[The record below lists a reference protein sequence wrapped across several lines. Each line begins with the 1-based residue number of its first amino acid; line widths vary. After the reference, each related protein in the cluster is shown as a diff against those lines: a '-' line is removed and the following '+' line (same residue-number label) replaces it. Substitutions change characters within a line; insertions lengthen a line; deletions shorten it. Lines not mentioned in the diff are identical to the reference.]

1 MTSMPRWRRGVALCA
16 SAALLAG
23 GALAVDA
30 GSAPTA
36 QAATGGV
43 TVTPNPWYA
52 GAPFEG
58 WGTSLVW
65 MANATGGYPDELR
78 EELYQAVFGDD
89 GMNLNIARY
98 NVGGGHASDVRDYL
112 RPGGAVEGYWAE
124 DLTGELY
131 GAPTTVEN
139 RGAVLDAWDAD
150 NPEHYDFTADPTQRW
165 WVERLEEDQRITHWE
180 LFANSAPY
188 FMTENGYVSGGFDG
202 NAENLNPA
210 AMEKFAGY
218 LVTVAEFLED
228 EYGMDV
234 ATIDPFNEPNTNYWS
249 TTLGPD
255 GNPTGGRQEGMH
267 VGPERQVEMIAALD
281 ERLSTAETD
290 AVISAMDETNPST
303 FARNWAAYTP
313 EARAAVEQMNVHTYG
328 TGDRRVV
335 RDLAKSADT
344 RLWQSEIE
352 GNWYNNG
359 FNPAAIE
366 NGLGIAERIQSDL
379 RELEPGAWV
388 LWQPVEDLYNM
399 EPTGENLNWGSVFI
413 DFDCAPGEDGVWRS
427 ARRVAD
433 AEGDLSQVPECEI
446 IVGAKFAAVQHFT
459 HYIEPG
465 DRIIATDS
473 TATTAAVSE
482 DGESVTLV
490 HRNTAAEARDLTVDL
505 SRFAEIA
512 PDATVRTVT
521 TTEGTEADPLANALV
536 EGAPQAVSGD
546 QVTVEVPAES
556 ITTVVIDGVSG
567 VAEDA
572 APVTDGGTYQLVG
585 VQSGKPLSVGE
596 THATVIRSS
605 AATAE
610 EVADQLWT
618 VHEAPTDVRSDVR
631 PYVLTTED
639 GRVLGAT
646 SAGTDLRD
654 ISVEEAQ
661 TTSQTRWMLTTE
673 DGKTWSLVNEAL
685 SQALE
690 VNGQSTADNAQV
702 GTWNS
707 GGGAH
712 QRWTVRDTAATGSE
726 LVEART
732 LAGIAPSL
740 PQTVIPTYD
749 WGSGQ
754 PAPVVWDM
762 PAEGSWETTGEIVV
776 TGTATDVYGNEV
788 PARAVVVVGGHTLT
802 DPVSLTVRTGVS
814 VEAVADAAPETVPA
828 RTGASLLTFPVDV
841 TWDFSGVEA
850 ADLAEVGVVTV
861 PGTAES
867 NEPGT
872 ELDATLSVVVTEPA
886 PFNIAP
892 LDSTSVSATFTEP
905 GYSVDKTRDEV
916 LGDKAW
922 SNWRSGTKNTSD
934 TFTYEFDEVEDLHS
948 ATIHFFRDGS
958 HLSWAQSVSAEY
970 LDADGQWQAVPGYE
984 TPQAVV
990 APEDGTAPVVTL
1002 DLSET
1007 AGTTG
1012 LRVVM
1017 NAPAN
1022 THMIV
1027 SEVEVMALGPG
1038 VASVADLAAL
1048 RVDGTPVPGF
1058 APDVTEYTVTA
1069 EGARLPVVTAFAVD
1083 EAATVEV
1090 VQPTADDPRAVVS
1103 VVSAD
1108 GEVTREYTVDVERQ
1122 LVLTQPQ
1129 LVGQVVE
1136 GQLVAAHVESDPADA
1151 ELTYQWV
1158 LDGTVVEGET
1168 SPWLLLADG
1177 TAGSSVQVVVSGAAD
1192 GFLPAE
1198 ATSQEYVVAAAP
1210 VDVPGEDDGSTPPP
1224 SGDTP
1229 DGDETPD
1236 GPESPA
1242 AGDDAADGEDE
1253 QVGAL
1258 PSTGAGEIAAL
1269 VVVTLVLLGGGTAL
1283 ALRRRSLS

>member
-1 MTSMPRWRRGVALCA
+1 MTTMPRWRRGVALGA
-16 SAALLAG
+16 GAALVAG

-36 QAATGGV
+36 QAATDGV

-98 NVGGGHASDVRDYL
+98 NVGGGHASDVTDYL

-124 DLTGELY
+124 DTTGDLY

-139 RGAVLDAWDAD
+139 RAAVLDAWDPD
-150 NPEHYDFTADPTQRW
+150 NPEHYDLMADPTQRW
-165 WVERLEEDQRITHWE
+165 WVERLVEDERISHWE
-180 LFANSAPY
+180 VFANSAPY
-188 FMTENGYVSGGFDG
+188 FMTQNGYVSGGFNG
-202 NAENLNPA
+202 NDENLNPA
-210 AMEKFAGY
+210 AMDKFAGY

-228 EYGMDV
+228 EYGLDV

-249 TTLGPD
+249 TQLGPD

-267 VGPERQVEMIAALD
+267 VGPERQVDMIAALD
-281 ERLSTAETD
+281 ERLETAETD

-303 FARNWAAYTP
+303 FARNWNAYTP

-399 EPTGENLNWGSVFI
+399 ESTGENLNWGSVFI

-433 AEGDLSQVPECEI
+433 ADGDLSQVPECEI
-446 IVGAKFAAVQHFT
+446 IVGSKFAAVQHFT

-473 TATTAAVSE
+473 TAATAAVSE
-482 DGESVTLV
+482 DDESVTLV
-490 HRNTAAEARDLTVDL
+490 YRNTAAEARDLTVDL
-505 SRFAEIA
+505 TRFAEVA

-521 TTEGTEADPLANALV
+521 TTQGTEAAPLANALV

-546 QVTVEVPAES
+546 AVTVEVPAES
-556 ITTVVIDGVSG
+556 LTTVVIDGVSG
-567 VAEDA
+567 VADDA

-605 AATAE
+605 ATTPE
-610 EVADQLWT
+610 KVADQLWT
-618 VHEAPTDVRSDVR
+618 VHEAPSDVRSDVR
-631 PYVLTTED
+631 PYVLTTAD

-646 SAGTDLRD
+646 AAGTDLRD

-661 TTSQTRWMLTTE
+661 TTSQARWMLTTE
-673 DGKTWSLVNEAL
+673 DGRTWSLVNEAL
-685 SQALE
+685 SQAME
-690 VNGQSTADNAQV
+690 VNGQSTADDAQV
-702 GTWNS
+702 GTWSS

-712 QRWTVRDTAATGSE
+712 QRWTVRDTAATGSQQ
-726 LVEART
+726 VEART
-732 LAGIAPSL
+732 LAGIAPTL
-740 PQTVIPTYD
+740 PQTVVPTYA
-749 WGSGQ
+749 WGTGQ
-754 PAPVVWDM
+754 PAPVVWDL
-762 PAEGSWETTGEIVV
+762 PGADVWETTGEVVV

-788 PARAVVVVGGHTLT
+788 AAQAVVVVGGHTIT
-802 DPVSLTVRTGVS
+802 DPVSVTVRTGVS
-814 VEAVADAAPETVPA
+814 VEAVAGAAPQTVPA
-828 RTGASLLTFPVDV
+828 RTGASLITFPADVVWDFTDV
-841 TWDFSGVEA
+841 TAE
-850 ADLAEVGVVTV
+850 DLAEVGVVTV
-861 PGTAES
+861 PGSAQS
-867 NEPGT
+867 NDPDV
-872 ELDATLSVVVTEPA
+872 ELDATLSVIVTEPA

-905 GYSVDKTRDEV
+905 GYDVNKTRDEV

-922 SNWRSGTKNTSD
+922 SNWRSGTKNASD
-934 TFTYEFDEVEDLHS
+934 TFTYEFDEVEDLHA
-948 ATIHFFRDGS
+948 ATIHFYRDGS

-970 LDADGQWQAVPGYE
+970 LDADGTWQAVPGYE
-984 TPQAVV
+984 TPQPVV

-1002 DLSET
+1002 DLSDT

-1017 NAPAN
+1017 NAPEN

-1027 SEVEVMALGPG
+1027 SEVEVMAMGPG

-1048 RVDGTPVPGF
+1048 RVDGTSVPGF
-1058 APDVTEYTVTA
+1058 APDVTEYSVTV
-1069 EGARLPVVTAFAVD
+1069 EGERLPVVTAFAVD

-1090 VQPTADDPRAVVS
+1090 VQPTAESPRAVVS

-1108 GEVTREYTVDVERQ
+1108 GEVSREYTVDVERQ

-1129 LVGQVVE
+1129 LVGEVVE
-1136 GQLVAAHVESDPADA
+1136 GRVVTAHVESNPADA
-1151 ELTYQWV
+1151 ELTYRWL
-1158 LDGTVVEGET
+1158 LDGTVLEGA
-1168 SPWLLLADG
+1168 SNPWLLLPDG
-1177 TAGSSVQVVVSGAAD
+1177 TAGSSVQVIVRAAAD
-1192 GFLPAE
+1192 GFLRAE
-1198 ATSQEYVVAAAP
+1198 AASQEYVVAAASAGT
-1210 VDVPGEDDGSTPPP
+1210 PGEDDGGSTPPP
-1224 SGDTP
+1224 GDGGTGEDPTP
-1229 DGDETPD
+1229 GTP
-1236 GPESPA
+1236 
-1242 AGDDAADGEDE
+1242 ADGEDGAADE
-1253 QVGAL
+1253 DEKQGGAL
-1258 PSTGAGEIAAL
+1258 PSTGAGDIAAL
-1269 VVVTLVLLGGGTAL
+1269 LLVTLFLLGGGTAL
-1283 ALRRRSLS
+1283 ALRRRSTS